1 MHTTLNFARRPFR
14 DERPVFLAAGI
25 ALLAAAVLLVAN
37 YRLFT
42 AFHRSMGGTSRQI
55 QELTARRAAAAH
67 TADQAR
73 AALNSYRVSSLA
85 LQTRGLLDIVAAHRF
100 SWTGLLARL
109 ERVLPP
115 EVRVTR
121 LTPSFDESGDVAL
134 ALSLVGRGPDSVV
147 HTIAAL
153 SRDLAFSNLELVSE
167 SSQERGVPEGHSFD
181 LGVRYAPEPLPEQGE
196 SPKRRREVRR

>member
-1 MHTTLNFARRPFR
+1 MHTSLNFARRPFR

-55 QELTARRAAAAH
+55 EELTARRAAAAR

-73 AALNSYRVSSLA
+73 AALNNYRVSSLA
-85 LQTRGLLDIVAAHRF
+85 QQSRGLLDIVAAHRF

-115 EVRVTR
+115 EVRVMR
-121 LTPSFDESGDVAL
+121 LTPNFAESGDVAL
-134 ALSLVGRGPDSVV
+134 TLSLVGRGPDSVV

-153 SRDLAFSNLELVSE
+153 SRDLAFSNLELHSE
-167 SSQERGVPEGHSFD
+167 SSQEHGVPEGHSFE
-181 LGVRYAPEPLPEQGE
+181 LIVRYAPELVSEQGE
-196 SPKRRREVRR
+196 SPKARREVRQ

>member
-25 ALLAAAVLLVAN
+25 ALLAAAVLLVVN

-55 QELTARRAAAAH
+55 QELTVRRTAAAR

-73 AALNSYRVSSLA
+73 AALNNYRVSSLA
-85 LQTRGLLDIVAAHRF
+85 QQTRGLLDIVAAHRF

-109 ERVLPP
+109 EGVLPP

-121 LTPSFDESGDVAL
+121 LTPSFSESGDVTL
-134 ALSLVGRGPDSVV
+134 MLSLIGRGPDSVV
-147 HTIAAL
+147 HTVAAL
-153 SRDLAFSNLELVSE
+153 SRDLAFSNVELHSE
-167 SSQERGVPEGHSFD
+167 SSQERGVPEGYSFE
-181 LGVRYAPEPLPEQGE
+181 LVVRYAPELVSGQGE
-196 SPKRRREVRR
+196 PPKRRREVRQ